1 MNGRALIASRIARMF
16 KNGDLVN
23 LGIGIPTMVTN
34 HLPEGVSLWLH
45 SENGIIGL
53 GPTPEVGTE
62 DIDDYNSGSQ
72 PASIVT
78 GGYTCDT
85 AESFAYVRGG
95 HICATVLG
103 ALEVDQEGNL
113 ANWMVPGVL
122 VPGMGGAMDLCAGCP
137 KVIVAM
143 EHCTKKGEPK
153 ILKKCTLPLTGYRCV
168 THIVTELC
176 LLEKTD
182 DGLVLAELAP
192 GVTVEEVLKK
202 TDAELILPEHI
213 GTME

>member
-143 EHCTKKGEPK
+143 
-153 ILKKCTLPLTGYRCV
+153 
-168 THIVTELC
+168 
-176 LLEKTD
+176 
-182 DGLVLAELAP
+182 
-192 GVTVEEVLKK
+192 
-202 TDAELILPEHI
+202 
-213 GTME
+213 